1 MADFTSIIKTVAPM
15 IGTAIGGPLG
25 GMALTAAASA
35 LGISQPTTD
44 KLKAVLAGITPEQ
57 SLALQSAE
65 HDFAIKMQELGFDN
79 VQKLEAIAA
88 GDRDSAR
95 KMQIGSP
102 SWVPAALSIGVTFG
116 YFIVLVGMMTK
127 SLVIADSQVALMMLG
142 SLTTA
147 WGSVLAYWFGTTRDS
162 GDKSK
167 MLAQSAPAK

>member
-1 MADFTSIIKTVAPM
+1 MDWQALLKTIAPW

-25 GMALTAAASA
+25 GMAMTAAASA

-44 KLKAVLAGITPEQ
+44 KLKAALAGITPEQ

-65 HDFAIKMQELGFDN
+65 HDFAVKMQELGYKN
-79 VQKLEAIAA
+79 VADLEAIAA

-95 KMQIGSP
+95 KMQMSTP
-102 SWVPAALSIGVTFG
+102 SWVPAALSIAVTFG
-116 YFIVLVGMMTK
+116 YFVVLIGMMTK
-127 SLVIADSQVALMMLG
+127 AFDIADSQLALVMLG

-147 WGSVLAYWFGTTRDS
+147 WASVLSYWFGTTRDS

-167 MLAQSAPAK
+167 LLAQSAPAK